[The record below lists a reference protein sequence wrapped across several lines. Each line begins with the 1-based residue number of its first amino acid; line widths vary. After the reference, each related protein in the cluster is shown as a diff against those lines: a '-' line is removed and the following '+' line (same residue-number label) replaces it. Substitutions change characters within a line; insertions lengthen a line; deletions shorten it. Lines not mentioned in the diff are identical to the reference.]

1 MPKTKAASAQTTT
14 KYYPLG
20 GGLDVV
26 TPALSVDPGFSLAM
40 VNFEPWFNGGYR
52 RIDGYERFDGHAKPS
67 DAAYTGFN
75 VSSVAGYVL
84 GQVLTDATSGATG
97 KIVGIDGLAIGVTM
111 VTGVFANGDS
121 LGGGVTITSAP
132 SVGSAP
138 TLADDAAWKLQA
150 RNYYRALIS
159 VVPGSGNVGGVWQ
172 RKGNIYAVRN
182 NVGGTA
188 GIMYLAS
195 PTGWTTA
202 GLTMATYLYFSA
214 GGGGGALALPVQGD
228 TLTGNSS
235 GATGT
240 VQRVIVHN
248 GTTSGN
254 NAVGFITLTNVVGA
268 FTNGEALKDGGT
280 TRATAASN
288 SAVFA
293 FSPSGLYE
301 FINYNFFALSATYR
315 TYGCNSLD
323 PAFEIDEFNIV
334 HPILMPLNPLT
345 GQPAQNNPILVEQH
359 QGFLFLAMP
368 GGQFMNSVAGTP
380 MQFNSFLGA
389 AAFGVG
395 DEITGM
401 KSIVG
406 NVLVLT
412 TQHST
417 RAMYG
422 TAPNDPNTPWTLKL
436 IGEKMGAKV
445 YTAQKLD
452 TVYSLNDLGI
462 SNFNRVLSF
471 GDFAAV
477 TVSQLIQPII
487 QALRSQVSC
496 STIVRSSNQYRLYFS
511 DGSIVI
517 MYVVVA
523 GQGNAAYYSSA
534 STKVQFGYAQYP
546 VVVFRVYNT
555 EDATGA
561 EVSYFT
567 SNDGFVYQDRIGIDF
582 DGAVVNSYCRLVFN
596 SVGSPAYRKYF
607 RRVDLEINSPAQI
620 TLQFVHDLSYGSP
633 DYGTGN
639 SQFTTSNVP
648 VISVFGGGGF
658 WDNANWNQFTW
669 DGQNISTARADL
681 GGAGENV
688 GFLMFNGSAT
698 TAPFVLQGLTLHY
711 ELRRLQR

>member
-26 TPALSVDPGFSLAM
+26 TPALSVDPGFALAM

-52 RIDGYERFDGHAKPS
+52 RVDGYERYDGRAKPS
-67 DAAYTGFN
+67 DATYTGFN

-121 LGGGVTITSAP
+121 LGGGVTITSVP
-132 SVGSAP
+132 SIGSAP
-138 TLADDAAWKLQA
+138 TLADDATWKLQA
-150 RNYYRALIS
+150 RNYYRALIGA
-159 VVPGSGNVGGVWQ
+159 VPGSGNVGGAWR
-172 RKGNIYAVRN
+172 RKANVYAIRN

-188 GIMYLAS
+188 GVMYLAS
-195 PTGWTTA
+195 AAGWTTA
-202 GLTMATYLYFSA
+202 GLTMSTYLYFS
-214 GGGGGALALPVQGD
+214 GGGGGSALALPVQGD
-228 TLTGNSS
+228 TLTGGTS

-240 VQRVIVHN
+240 VQRVIVHS

-254 NAVGFITLTNVVGA
+254 TAAGYITLTNVVGTFQNA
-268 FTNGEALKDGGT
+268 EALKDAGT
-280 TRATAASN
+280 TRAT
-288 SAVFA
+288 SATGPTVFA
-293 FSPSGLYE
+293 FSPNGKYE
-301 FINYNFFALSATYR
+301 FINKNFFALAATYR
-315 TYGCNSLD
+315 TYGCNGLD
-323 PAFEIDEFNIV
+323 PAFEIDENNIV
-334 HPILMPLNPLT
+334 HPILLPLNAAT
-345 GQPAQNNPILVEQH
+345 GQPPANMPILVEEH
-359 QGFLFLAMP
+359 QNYLMLAFP
-368 GGQFMNSVAGTP
+368 GGTFANSVAGTP

-389 AAFGVG
+389 AQFGIG

-406 NVLVLT
+406 NVLVFT
-412 TQHST
+412 TQRQT

-422 TAPNDPNTPWTLKL
+422 VSPTDATSPWNLKL
-436 IGEKMGAKV
+436 IGEKMGAKI

-477 TVSQLIQPII
+477 TVSQLIQPIV
-487 QALRSQVSC
+487 QALRSQVNC
-496 STIVRSSNQYRLYFS
+496 STIVRSANQYRLYFS
-511 DGSIVI
+511 DGSIII

-546 VVVFRVYNT
+546 VVVFRAYNT
-555 EDATGA
+555 EDENGTERA
-561 EVSYFT
+561 YFV
-567 SNDGFVYQDRIGIDF
+567 SNDGFVYEDHIGIDF

-596 SVGSPAYRKYF
+596 SLGSPAYRKYY
-607 RRVDLEINSPAQI
+607 RRVDLEINSPSQI
-620 TLQFVHDLSYGSP
+620 VLQFVHDLSYGAP
-633 DYGTGN
+633 DYGSGN

-658 WDNANWNQFTW
+658 WDTANWNQFTW

-681 GGAGENV
+681 GGSGENV